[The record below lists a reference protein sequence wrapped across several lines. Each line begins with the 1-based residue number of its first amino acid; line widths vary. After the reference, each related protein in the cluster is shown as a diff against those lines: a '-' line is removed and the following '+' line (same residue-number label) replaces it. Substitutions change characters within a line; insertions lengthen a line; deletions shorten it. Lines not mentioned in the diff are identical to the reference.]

1 MSYDLAV
8 WEGDRPSDDET
19 AGEQYESLMDRM
31 ESGELGE
38 PTPRIRAYVEALV
51 ARWPDIDEVEASP
64 WADSPL
70 MGNARGPL
78 VYFGMVFSRAG
89 EASTFA
95 ADLARSHGLVCYDP
109 QMEGLV

>member
-8 WEGDRPSDDET
+8 WEGEHPSDD
-19 AGEQYESLMDRM
+19 ASAAAQYESLMDQM

-38 PTPRIRAYVEALV
+38 PSPRVRAYVEALLV
-51 ARWPDIDEVEASP
+51 RWPDIDEAEESP

-70 MGNARGPL
+70 MGNATGPL
-78 VYFGMVFSRAG
+78 VYFSMVFSQAD

-95 ADLARSHGLVCYDP
+95 AALAREHGLVCFDP
-109 QMEGLV
+109 QMEALR